1 MSSIA
6 NLWAGLPAAVQD
18 IATVALLLLPG
29 LLTGLI
35 VLRGYAPGRLV
46 RAMLRR
52 FSVSNGIFVGLIA
65 VSVAIGVGL
74 TAQER
79 GLRQGSARAAAAFD
93 LIVAAPGSEITV
105 MLAAVYLQPS
115 DVPLLTGDQYAE
127 ISADPDVALA
137 APIAFGDSYD
147 GAPVVGT
154 TADFVTH
161 LAGDLAEGRIFA
173 TSTEAVSG
181 AFASVPLGESFTPAH
196 GHGAA
201 AEDDAHAGSS
211 YTVTGRMAPTGSPWD
226 RAILVPIEGVW
237 EVHGLANGHAPAA
250 GDQIGPPFDAAYFP
264 GTPAVLVRAD
274 ALWGSY
280 ALQSRFTRP
289 DMMAFFPG
297 TVLAQMHSLMRDV
310 REAMSLLAVV
320 TQVLVTV
327 SILAGLVIL
336 TRIFARGLALLRA
349 IGAGRRFVFAVVW
362 SYSATLIAA
371 GSVIGLG
378 LGWLAAMGFS
388 RVVTAR
394 TDVLVTANVT
404 WTEVQLVAGFVSL
417 TLILALLP
425 ALAATRRQL
434 LTDLRS

>member
-1 MSSIA
+1 MGS
-6 NLWAGLPAAVQD
+6 LGDFWADLPAAVQD
-18 IATVALLLLPG
+18 IVTVALLLLPG
-29 LLTGLI
+29 LVTGLI

-52 FSVSNGIFVGLIA
+52 FRVSNAIFVGLIA

-154 TADFVTH
+154 TSDFVAH

-173 TSTEAVSG
+173 TSTEAVAG
-181 AFASVPLGESFTPAH
+181 AFATVPVGESFTPAH

-297 TVLAQMHSLMRDV
+297 TVLAQMHGLMRDV

-388 RVVTAR
+388 RVITAR

-434 LTDLRS
+434 LTDLRN

>member
-1 MSSIA
+1 MGD
-6 NLWAGLPAAVQD
+6 LWAGLPAAMQD
-18 IATVALLLLPG
+18 LMTAALLLLPG
-29 LLTGLI
+29 LATGLI

-52 FSVSNGIFVGLIA
+52 FSVSNVVFVCLLA

-115 DVPLLTGDQYAE
+115 DVPLLTGDQYAA

-137 APIAFGDSYD
+137 APIAFGDSYQ

-161 LAGDLAEGRIFA
+161 LAGDLAKGQIFT
-173 TSTEAVSG
+173 TSTEAVAG
-181 AFASVPLGESFTPAH
+181 AFASVPVGESFTPAH
-196 GHGAA
+196 GHGDA
-201 AEDDAHAGSS
+201 AEDAAHAGAS

-237 EVHGLANGHAPAA
+237 EVHGLANGHALAA
-250 GDQIGPPFDAAYFP
+250 GDQIGPPFDAAFFP

-274 ALWGSY
+274 ALWGNY
-280 ALQSRFTRP
+280 ALQSRYTQP

-371 GSVIGLG
+371 GSLLGLG

-388 RVVTAR
+388 RVITAR
-394 TDVLVTANVT
+394 TDVLVTATVT

-434 LTDLRS
+434 LTDLRN

>member
-1 MSSIA
+1 MGS
-6 NLWAGLPAAVQD
+6 LGDFWADLPAGVQD
-18 IATVALLLLPG
+18 IVTVALLLLPG
-29 LLTGLI
+29 LVTGLI

-52 FSVSNGIFVGLIA
+52 FSVSNAIFVGLIA

-154 TADFVTH
+154 TADFVAH

-173 TSTEAVSG
+173 TSTEAIAG
-181 AFASVPLGESFTPAH
+181 AFATVPVGESFTPAH

-297 TVLAQMHSLMRDV
+297 TVLAQMHGLMRDV

-388 RVVTAR
+388 RVITAR

-434 LTDLRS
+434 LTDLRN

>member
-1 MSSIA
+1 M
-6 NLWAGLPAAVQD
+6 QD
-18 IATVALLLLPG
+18 LMTAALLLLPG
-29 LLTGLI
+29 LATGLI
-35 VLRGYAPGRLV
+35 VLRGYAPGHLV

-52 FSVSNGIFVGLIA
+52 FSVSNVVFVCLLA

-115 DVPLLTGDQYAE
+115 DVPLLTGDQYAA

-137 APIAFGDSYD
+137 APIAFGDSYQ

-161 LAGDLAEGRIFA
+161 LAGDLAEGQIFT
-173 TSTEAVSG
+173 TSTEAVAG
-181 AFASVPLGESFTPAH
+181 AFASVPVGESFTPAH
-196 GHGAA
+196 GHGDA
-201 AEDDAHAGSS
+201 AEDAAHAGAS

-237 EVHGLANGHAPAA
+237 EVHGLANGHALAA
-250 GDQIGPPFDAAYFP
+250 GDQIGPPFDAAFFP

-274 ALWGSY
+274 ALWGNY
-280 ALQSRFTRP
+280 ALQSRYTRP

-371 GSVIGLG
+371 GSLLGLG

-388 RVVTAR
+388 RVITAR
-394 TDVLVTANVT
+394 TDVLVTATVT

-434 LTDLRS
+434 LTDLRN

>member
-1 MSSIA
+1 MGS
-6 NLWAGLPAAVQD
+6 LGDFWADLPAAVQD
-18 IATVALLLLPG
+18 IVTVALLLLPG
-29 LLTGLI
+29 LVTGLI

-52 FSVSNGIFVGLIA
+52 FSVSNAIFVGLIA

-154 TADFVTH
+154 TSDFVAH

-173 TSTEAVSG
+173 TSTEAVAG
-181 AFASVPLGESFTPAH
+181 AFATVPVGESFTPAH

-211 YTVTGRMAPTGSPWD
+211 CTVTGRMAPTGSPWD

-250 GDQIGPPFDAAYFP
+250 GDQIGPPFDVAYFP

-297 TVLAQMHSLMRDV
+297 TVLAQMHGLMRDV

-388 RVVTAR
+388 RVITAR

-434 LTDLRS
+434 LTDLRN

>member
-1 MSSIA
+1 MSSLG
-6 NLWAGLPAAVQD
+6 NFWAGLPAAVQD

-29 LLTGLI
+29 LVTGLI

-52 FSVSNGIFVGLIA
+52 FSVSNAIFVGLIA

-154 TADFVTH
+154 TADFVAH

-173 TSTEAVSG
+173 TSTEAVAG
-181 AFASVPLGESFTPAH
+181 AFATVPVGESFTPAH

-297 TVLAQMHSLMRDV
+297 TVLAQMHGLMRDV

-388 RVVTAR
+388 RVITAR

-434 LTDLRS
+434 LTDLRN

>member
-1 MSSIA
+1 MGSFGNFWS
-6 NLWAGLPAAVQD
+6 GLPVTAQD
-18 IATVALLLLPG
+18 IMMALLLLLPG
-29 LLTGLI
+29 LATGLI

-52 FSVSNGIFVGLIA
+52 FSISNAVFIGLIA

-127 ISADPDVALA
+127 IANDPDVALA

-147 GAPVVGT
+147 GAPVIGT

-161 LAGDLAEGRIFA
+161 LAGELAEGHIFA
-173 TSTEAVSG
+173 TSTEAVAG
-181 AFASVPLGESFTPAH
+181 AFSPLGVGESFTPAH
-196 GHGAA
+196 GHGAG
-201 AEDDAHAGSS
+201 AEADAHAGAA
-211 YTVTGRMAPTGSPWD
+211 YTITGRMAPTGSPWD

-237 EVHGLANGHAPAA
+237 EVHGLANGHALAA

-280 ALQSRFTRP
+280 ALKSRYTRS

-310 REAMSLLAVV
+310 REAMSLLAMV

-362 SYSATLIAA
+362 SYNATLIVA
-371 GSVIGLG
+371 GSLIGLG
-378 LGWLAAMGFS
+378 LGWVAAMGFS
-388 RVVTAR
+388 YVITAR
-394 TDVLVTANVT
+394 TDILVTATVT
-404 WTEVQLVAGFVSL
+404 WTEVQLVAGFISL
-417 TLILALLP
+417 TLVLALLP